1 MSRLD
6 DLLSYEDKPRQR
18 RRRRP
23 SARLIRTLIFA
34 VLASLLLDL
43 ILRAKGVGVPYVLM
57 VTVFL
62 AGGAMIELIRWLA
75 PPPVPE
81 TLRDTQ
87 IPRPPDRLP
96 DSDGA
101 FRAVRRWASRL
112 EWSDDDLRRFAY
124 IVQPAVAGIVDE
136 RLRLRHAVNRNA
148 DPGRAEELCGRELW
162 TFITVPATRP
172 VSPNELATVVAQL
185 EAL

>member
-1 MSRLD
+1 MTRLD
-6 DLLSYEDKPRQR
+6 DLLSYEDKPRHR
-18 RRRRP
+18 PRRRP
-23 SARLIRTLIFA
+23 SARLIRTLIFS
-34 VLASLLLDL
+34 VLASVLLDL
-43 ILRAKGVGVPYVLM
+43 VLRAKGVGVPYVLM
-57 VTVFL
+57 LTVFL
-62 AGGAMIELIRWLA
+62 AGGAMIELIRRLA

-87 IPRPPDRLP
+87 VPRPPDRLP

-101 FRAVRRWASRL
+101 FRAVRRWAARL
-112 EWSDDDLRRFAY
+112 EWSDDDIRRFAY

-136 RLRLRHAVNRNA
+136 RLRLRHAVIRST
-148 DPGRAEELCGRELW
+148 DPGRAEELCGPELW